1 MTDKQ
6 YQKIVADARR
16 DAGRKYGFRQNTYI
30 NFKVEQG
37 YFFCVYFQYS
47 YARFTVKPMYAD
59 DLWWDI
65 LGESENKDKPVSLRG
80 TGEHSL
86 PGEVLG
92 IYRIEMPADNEELSE
107 VFEEVFD
114 KVTKVISEFLTG
126 NPDADVFYPEEP
138 KIYLDPDRLLYLM
151 ALIRNGREKDVM
163 EVIKEERKKGHRCAF
178 RSGWWC
184 DSYTYIRRWCRRTRI
199 TERIRRKAVA
209 YYNALIKY
217 RAYAYMAFSIFN
229 FYGDWPD
236 YRLCGLIDFAIIF
249 VVFVPLV
256 FYWDCPQII
265 WIVFAI
271 DVILSIALDYSKK
284 SERYYKE
291 FKQFPV
297 KTKFIWRLGVWT
309 SVILLYLYGF
319 SKVISQGT
327 NHSHPG

>member
-47 YARFTVKPMYAD
+47 YARLTVKPMYAD
-59 DLWWDI
+59 DLWWNI
-65 LGESENKDKPVSLRG
+65 LSEPENKDKPLSFRG

-86 PGEVLG
+86 PGAVLG

-138 KIYLDPDRLLYLM
+138 KMYLDPDRLLYLM
-151 ALIRNGREKDVM
+151 ALIHNGREKDVL

-178 RSGWWC
+178 GSGWWC

-199 TERIRRKAVA
+199 TERIRRKTVA
-209 YYNALIKY
+209 YYDALVKY
-217 RAYAYMAFSIFN
+217 RAYALMAFCIMD
-229 FYGDWPD
+229 YGDSPD
-236 YRLCGLIDFAIIF
+236 YRFCNLIDLAVVLAICVIPMTHYMF
-249 VVFVPLV
+249 S
-256 FYWDCPQII
+256 QIL

-271 DVILSIALDYSKK
+271 DFIIVLFLDFNKK
-284 SERYYKE
+284 SERYYN
-291 FKQFPV
+291 QFNQLPL
-297 KTKFIWRLGVWT
+297 KTRIIWSLGMWI
-309 SVILLYLYGF
+309 SVILLYLYTF
-319 SKVISQGT
+319 STLISHGT
-327 NHSHPG
+327 SHNLPG